1 MPQKWSQYWERGS
14 KRGEGATEDVLFAL
28 LYKTISIGLRV
39 LGLWY
44 FPTLRSLVVSSSALF
59 ANSFLMRSAQF
70 SLTFANSCHKREQNK
85 NKNKQ
90 KEKKNNS
97 NHKKVLFRTNFN
109 YFLVVFCCCC
119 CCGLFL
125 GFYCIAGVAF
135 KSVRCHAL
143 LAPTLTLTVCAKFE
157 ANIWMKVN

>member
-1 MPQKWSQYWERGS
+1 MPNTKCPRNGVNIERERG
-14 KRGEGATEDVLFAL
+14 RGGKVLRKTCCLL

-44 FPTLRSLVVSSSALF
+44 FPTLRSLVLSVSSSALF

-90 KEKKNNS
+90 KEKKNNA

-119 CCGLFL
+119 GLFF

-157 ANIWMKVN
+157 ANI